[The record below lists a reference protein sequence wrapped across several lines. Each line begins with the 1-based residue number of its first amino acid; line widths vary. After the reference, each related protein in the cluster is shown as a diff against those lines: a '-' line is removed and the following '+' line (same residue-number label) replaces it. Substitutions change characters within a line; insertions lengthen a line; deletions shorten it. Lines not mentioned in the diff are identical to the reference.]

1 MTIVSFSL
9 ATQARK
15 ALFRCVGF
23 LLLCGMGT
31 LTQVQAQTSSI
42 EMVGLVYPVADVEF
56 GVSVAGVVQQVLI
69 KPGQTV
75 KTGQPLLEIESQA
88 QKLEL
93 QRRILV
99 AEDASE
105 LDATATRLMAL
116 DEMLALSEMVASRSQ
131 SVSKEELTKQRLERM
146 TTYGRLQQLKA
157 QKSREQVELALAQL
171 DLEQRTLRAPR
182 DGMVVESA
190 AVAGEW
196 AKPGDALFRL
206 VDIRQVE
213 LRLSLPQLAA
223 RGMRVGQKMTASF
236 ETGGEPVQVDGVVHF
251 VSPLADAASGLV
263 DARLRFAN
271 PKGQIRPGAKGQLSN
286 LVAIKAR

>member
-1 MTIVSFSL
+1 MTIVFFSPL
-9 ATQARK
+9 TQARK
-15 ALFRCVGF
+15 ALLRCVGL
-23 LLLCGMGT
+23 LLLCGVVAVS
-31 LTQVQAQTSSI
+31 QAQAQTSSI

-56 GVSVAGVVQQVLI
+56 GVSVAGVVQRVLT
-69 KPGQTV
+69 KPGQAV
-75 KTGQPLLEIESQA
+75 LAGQPLLEIESQA

-93 QRRILV
+93 QRRTLV
-99 AEDASE
+99 AQDTSE

-116 DEMLALSEMVASRSQ
+116 DEMLSLSEMVASRSQ
-131 SVSKEELTKQRLERM
+131 SVSKEELTKQRLERIAAH
-146 TTYGRLQQLKA
+146 GRLQQLKA
-157 QKSREQVELALAQL
+157 QKLREQVELALAQL

-206 VDIRQVE
+206 VDISQVE
-213 LRLSLPQLAA
+213 LRLSLPQLVA
-223 RGMRVGQKMTASF
+223 RGMRVGQKITASF
-236 ETGGEPVQVDGVVHF
+236 ETGGEPVRVNGVVHF

-271 PKGQIRPGAKGQLSN
+271 PRGQIRPGAKGLLTN
-286 LVAIKAR
+286 LVAIKAL